1 MTMKEPF
8 VDTDVLI
15 RFLTQDDP
23 EKQAAAAALLEKVQT
38 GQLKV
43 MAPDTV
49 IADAVYVLTSPRLY
63 HLPRSQVRDLLAPLV
78 RLPGFLIQNKSAIL
92 RALDLY
98 ADTSLDFGDALV
110 VASME
115 RNGSVVVYSYDTHFD
130 QIAGIARTE
139 P

>member
-49 IADAVYVLTSPRLY
+49 IADAIYVLASPRLY
-63 HLPRSQVRDLLAPLV
+63 RLPRSQVRDLLAPLV

-115 RNGSVVVYSYDTHFD
+115 RTGSVVVYSYDTHFD
-130 QIAGIARTE
+130 QIAGIARIE

>member
-115 RNGSVVVYSYDTHFD
+115 RTGSVVVYSYDTHFD
-130 QIAGIARTE
+130 QIAGIARIE